1 MMTKTKTPPRC
12 TTTGTAKK
20 QSIAKSSNCI
30 LSLKRAAVKLAI
42 TADLVLLLAALGS
55 LNIPTTIAAL
65 QAAKGVRT
73 EAARLLGI
81 DYQRLK
87 RKLTKYGL
95 AP

>member
-20 QSIAKSSNCI
+20 QSIAKSSTCI

-55 LNIPTTIAAL
+55 LNVPTIVGSTLAL
-65 QAAKGVRT
+65 NALCG
-73 EAARLLGI
+73 LI
-81 DYQRLK
+81 LK
-87 RKLTKYGL
+87 QEENIHENV
-95 AP
+95 

>member
-30 LSLKRAAVKLAI
+30 LSLTRTAVKLAI

-55 LNIPTTIAAL
+55 LNIPGIVCTVLVLNAL
-65 QAAKGVRT
+65 CG
-73 EAARLLGI
+73 LI
-81 DYQRLK
+81 LK
-87 RKLTKYGL
+87 QEENIHENV
-95 AP
+95 

>member
-1 MMTKTKTPPRC
+1 MMTETKTPPRC

-55 LNIPTTIAAL
+55 LNVPTIVGSTLAL
-65 QAAKGVRT
+65 NALCG
-73 EAARLLGI
+73 LI
-81 DYQRLK
+81 LK
-87 RKLTKYGL
+87 QEENIHENV
-95 AP
+95 

>member
-30 LSLKRAAVKLAI
+30 LSLTRAAVKLAI

-55 LNIPTTIAAL
+55 LNIPGIVCTVLAL
-65 QAAKGVRT
+65 NALCG
-73 EAARLLGI
+73 LI
-81 DYQRLK
+81 LK
-87 RKLTKYGL
+87 KEVSTDENV
-95 AP
+95 

>member
-1 MMTKTKTPPRC
+1 MPQTKTPPRC

-55 LNIPTTIAAL
+55 LDIPATLAAL
-65 QAAKGVRT
+65 LALNLLCGLYFK
-73 EAARLLGI
+73 EAAE
-81 DYQRLK
+81 
-87 RKLTKYGL
+87 
-95 AP
+95 

>member
-42 TADLVLLLAALGS
+42 TADLVLMLAALGS
-55 LNIPTTIAAL
+55 LNIPAIVGSTLTLNAL
-65 QAAKGVRT
+65 CG
-73 EAARLLGI
+73 LI
-81 DYQRLK
+81 LK
-87 RKLTKYGL
+87 QEENIHENV
-95 AP
+95 